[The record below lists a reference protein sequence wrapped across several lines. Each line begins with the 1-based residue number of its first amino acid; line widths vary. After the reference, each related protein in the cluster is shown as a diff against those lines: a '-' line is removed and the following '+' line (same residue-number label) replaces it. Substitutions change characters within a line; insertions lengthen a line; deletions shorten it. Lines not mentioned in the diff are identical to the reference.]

1 MSSGISEGIGNSI
14 FSYTI
19 GEIENFCKI
28 LGREFCHYFSF
39 FFFGHYFLKWKRMI
53 WLRYVSSWN

>member
-28 LGREFCHYFSF
+28 LGREFCHYFF
-39 FFFGHYFLKWKRMI
+39 FFFLVI
-53 WLRYVSSWN
+53 IS

>member
-19 GEIENFCKI
+19 GEIENCCII
-28 LGREFCHYFSF
+28 LGIEFCHYFF
-39 FFFGHYFLKWKRMI
+39 FWSLFLKVKTDDLTQVCEFWKLI
-53 WLRYVSSWN
+53 

>member
-19 GEIENFCKI
+19 GEIENCCKI
-28 LGREFCHYFSF
+28 LGIEFCHYFF
-39 FFFGHYFLKWKRMI
+39 FFLGHSFLKWKRMI
-53 WLRYVSSWN
+53 WLRYVSSGN